1 MASVTEAVKGTLVG
15 STEEPQLSHQSRT
28 TFYRHAQKDE
38 NGELFMNEGGF
49 IDAVA
54 PKQEDYV
61 SSDLPRRSHR
71 IRTS

>member
-1 MASVTEAVKGTLVG
+1 MSSVTEAVKEKLVG

-28 TFYRHAQKDE
+28 TFLRHAQKDD
-38 NGELFMNEGGF
+38 NGESFMSEENF

-61 SSDLPRRSHR
+61 SDTCRHWNSMY
-71 IRTS
+71 IG